1 MAAPR
6 RPRTTQRPSGPRS
19 TLASVAIG
27 LCVALVTFFG
37 LAACGMIDGL
47 SDAPGT
53 WPVPSPW
60 GMFGIASAFGSMTAL
75 FASRRPPPAG

>member
-1 MAAPR
+1 M
-6 RPRTTQRPSGPRS
+6 
-19 TLASVAIG
+19 AIG
-27 LCVALVTFFG
+27 LCAALVTFFG

-53 WPVPSPW
+53 WPIPSPW
-60 GMFGIASAFGSMTAL
+60 GMFGIACAVGSVTAL